1 VVFSNVEIDTTGEVP
16 QTEAFKSKRQ
26 SSVTDWPAYAA
37 SFTGHPAEP
46 NVNPMAIL
54 VQPDLTMLNRRFPN
68 HDYMSDAFDD
78 CVANQPN
85 TKMDGSGF
93 GRLIEAFPTV
103 RDHTTGR
110 LGPDGDEYIPRD
122 RSGR

>member
-16 QTEAFKSKRQ
+16 QTEAFKFKRQ
-26 SSVTDWPAYAA
+26 SSVTDWPAGAA
-37 SFTGHPAEP
+37 SFTGLAAP
-46 NVNPMAIL
+46 NVNPLAI
-54 VQPDLTMLNRRFPN
+54 VDPFDSTYPTDLLRNP
-68 HDYMSDAFDD
+68 DYMSDAFDSR
-78 CVANQPN
+78 VSNQPN

-93 GRLIEAFPTV
+93 GHLIEVFPTV
-103 RDHTTGR
+103 RDYITGR